1 MPLFKRFAREPYIA
15 VKDIMSSPVVTV
27 QSESSLLE
35 AAKSMR
41 DRQVGSLAVT
51 DGSGKL
57 VGILT
62 ERDIIYS
69 AANGLFEKH
78 DARVSSVM
86 SKNLI
91 TVRPEDNLSQVIER
105 MREFNLRHMIVTDTQ
120 GKAVGIVAMRDI
132 LDIAIRLLRLL
143 TPAG

>member
-1 MPLFKRFAREPYIA
+1 
-15 VKDIMSSPVVTV
+15 
-27 QSESSLLE
+27 
-35 AAKSMR
+35 MR

-69 AANGLFEKH
+69 AANGLFEKR

-105 MREFNLRHMIVTDTQ
+105 MREFNLRHMIVADTQ

-143 TPAG
+143 TPTG